1 MIAFAS
7 AYLLWR
13 LVRRL
18 LPLVLIAG
26 VAIVLLAPSRQLP
39 AAERQ
44 LRRDVQAEVHT
55 LQQKVAGALK
65 ELHR

>member
-1 MIAFAS
+1 VIAFAG

-18 LPLVLIAG
+18 LPLVLIAA
-26 VAIVLLAPSRQLP
+26 VVIVLLAPNRQLP

-55 LQQKVAGALK
+55 LQQKVASALK
-65 ELHR
+65 ELHQ